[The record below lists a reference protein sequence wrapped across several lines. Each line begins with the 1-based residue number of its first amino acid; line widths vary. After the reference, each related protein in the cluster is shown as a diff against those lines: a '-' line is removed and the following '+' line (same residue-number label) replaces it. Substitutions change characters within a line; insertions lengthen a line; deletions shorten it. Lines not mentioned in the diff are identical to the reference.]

1 MEQSALIVAHGSP
14 SNPEQGEVD
23 MQELAARVAGL
34 LPGWRV
40 RGVTLA
46 APGRLEAAVA
56 ELGGPTVYP
65 FFMAGGWFTKVEL
78 PRRLAAAGH
87 DGLSV
92 LAPFG
97 DSTALAGIGVEA
109 AEAEAARLG
118 WPPDA
123 VSLVLAA
130 HGSGR
135 SRVPAEA
142 AGRVAAAVR
151 AAGRFAEVRVGFI
164 EEEPSV
170 KAVAAGLG
178 DKAICLPLF
187 VARWGHVVTDVPEAL
202 AEAGFSG
209 ALLPPVGCCD
219 EVPELIAAALRA
231 G

>member
-14 SNPEQGEVD
+14 SNPEQGEAD
-23 MQELAARVAGL
+23 MEQLAARVAGL
-34 LPGWRV
+34 MPGWRV

-46 APGRLEAAVA
+46 APGRLEAALA
-56 ELGGPTVYP
+56 EPGGPVVYP

-78 PRRLAAAGH
+78 PRRLAAAGQ
-87 DGLSV
+87 DGLTVRS
-92 LAPFG
+92 PFG
-97 DSTALAGIGVEA
+97 DSAGLAGVAVA
-109 AEAEAARLG
+109 AIEAEAARLG
-118 WPPDA
+118 WRPDE
-123 VSLVLAA
+123 VSVVLAA

-142 AGRVAAAVR
+142 AARIAAEVR
-151 AAGRFAEVRVGFI
+151 ATGRFAGVRVGFI

-170 KAVAAGLG
+170 AAVAAGLG

-202 AEAGFSG
+202 AEAGFRG

-219 EVPELIAAALRA
+219 EVPGLIAAALRA
-231 G
+231 R

>member
-23 MQELAARVAGL
+23 MQELAARVAVL

-46 APGRLEAAVA
+46 APGRLEAAVV
-56 ELGGPTVYP
+56 ELGGPIVYP

-78 PRRLAAAGH
+78 PRRLAAAGS

-92 LAPFG
+92 RAPFG
-97 DSTALAGIGVEA
+97 ESAAVTKLAVDA
-109 AEAEAARLG
+109 AVSEAARQG
-118 WPPDA
+118 WRSDE

-151 AAGRFAEVRVGFI
+151 AAGRFAEVRLGFI

-170 KAVAAGLG
+170 AAVAAGLG
-178 DKAICLPLF
+178 DRALCLPLF

-202 AEAGFSG
+202 AEAGFKG
-209 ALLPPVGCCD
+209 VLLPPVGCRN

>member
-14 SNPEQGEVD
+14 SNPKQGEAD
-23 MQELAARVAGL
+23 MERLAARVAGL

-40 RGVTLA
+40 RGATLA
-46 APGRLEAAVA
+46 APGRLECALA
-56 ELGGPTVYP
+56 ELGRPVVYP

-78 PRRLAAAGH
+78 PRRLAAAGS

-92 LAPFG
+92 RAPFG
-97 DSTALAGIGVEA
+97 ESAAVAKLAIDA
-109 AEAEAARLG
+109 AVSEAARQG
-118 WPPDA
+118 WRSNE

-142 AGRVAAAVR
+142 AGRVAAAVG
-151 AAGRFAEVRVGFI
+151 ATGRFAEVRLGFI

-170 KAVAAGLG
+170 AAVAAGLG